1 MPDFTY
7 TALASTGTKSTGTVT
22 AGSEREAAAQLDAK
36 GLFPISIA
44 LAAGSGE
51 GKFTLFS
58 GVSGRQLATMYGQL
72 ADLLQAGVPLLRSL
86 ELLERATT
94 NKRLQAVMRDVR
106 MNVAEGTGLAQA
118 MAKHPRVF
126 DDLVVSMVK
135 AGQEGGFLEDVL
147 ARTAAFVEHQ
157 EDMKGKVVG
166 AMAYP
171 AFLMVAGALVLY
183 ILITVFVPK
192 FEPVFEGLKAKGRL
206 PEITQVLLAV
216 SHVLTNPLW
225 ASVIFLGL
233 VGAGVGFTL
242 WARTEAGRWIMDNV
256 RLRLPIAGG
265 LFRGLALARFTRI
278 LGTMLANGIPMLRA
292 LGIAKDSAGNR
303 VIVKAIEQSAESITA
318 GQKLADPLRR
328 NKHFPTDVVEM
339 IAIAEESN
347 SLEKVLL
354 KVSDSLERR
363 TTRTLELAVKLI
375 EPLMLLVMACV
386 VLFVVL
392 GLLLP
397 IFRMGET
404 VRG

>member
-1 MPDFTY
+1 MPDFSY
-7 TALASTGTKSTGTVT
+7 TALASSGTKSTGTVT
-22 AGSEREAAAQLDAK
+22 AGSEREAAALLDAK

-44 LAAGSGE
+44 LAAGSDG
-51 GKFTLFS
+51 GKFSLFG

-72 ADLLQAGVPLLRSL
+72 ADLLGAGVPLLRSL

-118 MAKHPRVF
+118 MGKHPKVF
-126 DDLVVSMVK
+126 DELVVSMVK

-147 ARTAAFVEHQ
+147 TRTAAFVEHQ
-157 EDMKGKVVG
+157 EDMKTKVVG

-171 AFLMVAGALVLY
+171 AFLLVAGAAVLF

-206 PEITQVLLAV
+206 PEITQVLLVV
-216 SHVLTNPLW
+216 SH
-225 ASVIFLGL
+225 FLIDYWWL
-233 VGAGVGFTL
+233 YIPATVGAFVAARW
-242 WARTEAGRWIMDNV
+242 WAGTEQGRWALDTV
-256 RLRLPIAGG
+256 SLRLPIAGN

-303 VIVKAIEQSAESITA
+303 VIVQAIEQSAESITA

-328 NKHFPTDVVEM
+328 NKQFPTDVVEM

-375 EPLMLLVMACV
+375 EPMMLFVMAGV
-386 VLFVVL
+386 VLVVVL

>member
-7 TALASTGTKSTGTVT
+7 TALANTGLKSTGTVT
-22 AGSEREAAAQLDAK
+22 AGSEREAAAMLDAK

-44 LAAGSGE
+44 LAAAGG
-51 GKFTLFS
+51 GKFTLFG

-94 NKRLQAVMRDVR
+94 NKRLQSIMRDVR

-126 DDLVVSMVK
+126 NDLVVSMVK

-147 ARTAAFVEHQ
+147 TRTAAFVEHQ
-157 EDMKGKVVG
+157 EEMKGKVVG

-171 AFLMVAGALVLY
+171 AFLMVAGTGVLFV
-183 ILITVFVPK
+183 LITVFVPK
-192 FEPVFEGLKAKGRL
+192 FEPVFEGLKKKDRM
-206 PEITQVLLAV
+206 PTITEWLLAV

-225 ASVIFLGL
+225 VAVIVAGLIGAVIGFSV
-233 VGAGVGFTL
+233 
-242 WARTEAGRWIMDNV
+242 WARTEKGRWIMDNI
-256 RLRLPIAGG
+256 RLRLPLAGN

-318 GQKLADPLRR
+318 GQRLADPLRR

-347 SLEKVLL
+347 SLEKVLI

-363 TTRTLELAVKLI
+363 TTRTLELVVKLL
-375 EPLMLLVMACV
+375 EPMMLFLMASV
-386 VLFVVL
+386 VLVVVL

-404 VRG
+404 VRS

>member
-1 MPDFTY
+1 MPDFSY
-7 TALASTGTKSTGTVT
+7 TALATTGVKSTGTVT
-22 AGSEREAAAQLDAK
+22 AGSEREAAAMLDAK
-36 GLFPISIA
+36 GLFPISIGEA
-44 LAAGSGE
+44 RGSG
-51 GKFTLFS
+51 GGFSLFG
-58 GVSGRQLATMYGQL
+58 GVSGRVLATMYGQL
-72 ADLLQAGVPLLRSL
+72 ADLLQAGVPLLRAL

-94 NKRLQAVMRDVR
+94 NKRLQMVMRDVR

-118 MAKHPRVF
+118 MAKHPQVF

-147 ARTAAFVEHQ
+147 ARTAGFVEHQ
-157 EDMKGKVVG
+157 EEMKGKVVG

-171 AFLMVAGALVLY
+171 MFLLLAGSAVLLILV
-183 ILITVFVPK
+183 VFFVPK
-192 FEPVFEGLKAKGRL
+192 FEPVFEGLRAKGRL
-206 PEITQVLLAV
+206 PELTIGLLAV
-216 SHVLTNPLW
+216 SH
-225 ASVIFLGL
+225 FLIDFWWL
-233 VGAGVGFTL
+233 CILLVVGAVVGFRA
-242 WARTEAGRWIMDNV
+242 WAMSEGGRWIMDNV
-256 RLRLPIAGG
+256 KLRVPIAGG

-278 LGTMLANGIPMLRA
+278 LGTMLTNGIPLLRA
-292 LGIAKDSAGNR
+292 LGIAKDSAGNK
-303 VIVKAIEQSAESITA
+303 VLVKAIEQSAENVTA

-347 SLEKVLL
+347 TLERVLL

-363 TTRTLELAVKLI
+363 TTRTLELLVKLV
-375 EPLMLLVMACV
+375 EPLMLFVMAGV
-386 VLFVVL
+386 VLVVVL